1 MAEQTIADKY
11 IPTAA
16 EQKLIEVLCDPKNYG
31 KSVTEIC
38 KVADISRDVYYT
50 AIKKPG
56 FVDYYNSIML
66 QIMKGKVGDVL
77 KAVAKYAIEEPRCHQ
92 DRKMLLEMAGIY
104 TEKKIQEITGK
115 DGGSVRIKLEDY
127 FSTEAQD

>member
-1 MAEQTIADKY
+1 MAENGRYT
-11 IPTAA
+11 PTAA
-16 EQKLIEVLCDPKNYG
+16 EEKLLEVLLNPKNRD
-31 KSVTEIC
+31 KTIAEIS
-38 KVADISRDVYYT
+38 AMAGIGERTYYR
-50 AIKKPG
+50 AMEKPE
-56 FVDYYNSIML
+56 FVDYYNSIVL

-77 KAVAKYAIEEPRCHQ
+77 KAVAKYATEEPRCHQ

-115 DGGSVRIKLEDY
+115 DEGPVRIKLEDY